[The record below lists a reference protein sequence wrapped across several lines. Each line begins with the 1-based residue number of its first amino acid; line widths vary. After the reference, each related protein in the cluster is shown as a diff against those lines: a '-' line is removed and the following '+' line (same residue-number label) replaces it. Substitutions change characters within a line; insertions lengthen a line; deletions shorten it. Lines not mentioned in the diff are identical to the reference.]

1 MGTITMQPTFLFAK
15 SSSAFAASSPELLL
29 FFQPLLPLSQQYIFF
44 ICLAR
49 ARPAAPDEL
58 LAQHCSVFQSCRP
71 FLLLHLPQLHKHR
84 YEADAQAPYCVGHHC
99 FAVLHSVCESLGQ
112 IESTISLN
120 SIDDFRQYQW
130 ISSALQ
136 YDDLQNVHFP
146 CKQTIHD

>member
-1 MGTITMQPTFLFAK
+1 LLLSLWQSFNQLHDTQAVKQKQIEKHTLLEDREMGTITMQPTFLFAK

-71 FLLLHLPQLHKHR
+71 FLLLHLP
-84 YEADAQAPYCVGHHC
+84 
-99 FAVLHSVCESLGQ
+99 
-112 IESTISLN
+112 
-120 SIDDFRQYQW
+120 
-130 ISSALQ
+130 
-136 YDDLQNVHFP
+136 
-146 CKQTIHD
+146 